1 MPQHALLDNVTHK
14 DLRVRTGFG
23 PEFGDN
29 INQVLVFPTEF
40 GELHREYPIF
50 FRQDAEG
57 RFQCIV
63 LLGLDRDE
71 NLFLDGRHWQARYV
85 PAIHA
90 RGPFLI
96 GLTKDGEDGPQAM
109 IQVDLEHPRIATD
122 GEGVAVFK
130 PQGGQ
135 SAYLDGVSDALRRI
149 HEGIGLAPA
158 MFEAF
163 SEAGIIEPVQLDISI
178 TDAERYTVPD
188 LFTVSEER
196 LASLDAAAL
205 DALNQSGFLG
215 SAYLVAASIGNV
227 NRLIDL
233 KHLRREAA

>member
-1 MPQHALLDNVTHK
+1 M
-14 DLRVRTGFG
+14 
-23 PEFGDN
+23 
-29 INQVLVFPTEF
+29 
-40 GELHREYPIF
+40 
-50 FRQDAEG
+50 
-57 RFQCIV
+57 
-63 LLGLDRDE
+63 
-71 NLFLDGRHWQARYV
+71 
-85 PAIHA
+85 
-90 RGPFLI
+90 
-96 GLTKDGEDGPQAM
+96 
-109 IQVDLEHPRIATD
+109 
-122 GEGVAVFK
+122 FK

-158 MFEAF
+158 MFKAF

-178 TDAERYTVPD
+178 TDDERYTVPD